1 MQLENNYYYFKQAIS
16 KENCKKILSIGRSK
30 PLNSATILSDKN
42 KKIINKDKRDCKVIW
57 INESWIYDLLNPFIN
72 EANKAAGWNFDFDW
86 NQDMQYAKYDK
97 GHYFGWHT
105 DQSPKPFISENKNL
119 NNKTRKISLTLQ
131 LTDPSEY
138 NGGDFE
144 FKWFSGGKELIETTN
159 DLKGM
164 GTFILFPSYIWHQVT
179 PITKGTRESLVNWS
193 VGYPFK

>member
-1 MQLENNYYYFKQAIS
+1 
-16 KENCKKILSIGRSK
+16 
-30 PLNSATILSDKN
+30 
-42 KKIINKDKRDCKVIW
+42 
-57 INESWIYDLLNPFIN
+57 
-72 EANKAAGWNFDFDW
+72 
-86 NQDMQYAKYDK
+86 MQYAKYDK

-164 GTFILFPSYIWHQVT
+164 GTLILFPSYIWHQVT